1 MASRYHG
8 VGWGQSLLTASLC
21 RVFPSSSVGDYS
33 SQGWPCPKVKELL
46 EVPELELRLTTSN
59 WVTVKPGHPLCP
71 LPSLSHSLQR

>member
-33 SQGWPCPKVKELL
+33 SQGWLCPKVKE
-46 EVPELELRLTTSN
+46 PA
-59 WVTVKPGHPLCP
+59 
-71 LPSLSHSLQR
+71 